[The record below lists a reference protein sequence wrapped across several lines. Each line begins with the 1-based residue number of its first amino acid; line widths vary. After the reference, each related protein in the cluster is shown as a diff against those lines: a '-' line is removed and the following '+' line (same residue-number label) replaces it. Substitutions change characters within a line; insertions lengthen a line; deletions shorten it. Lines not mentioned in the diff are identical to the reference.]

1 MSTGNI
7 TTYVKNNTS
16 TYPSGYALIY
26 DDSIAKYSS
35 DWTVTYNYI
44 NQWGYSSDGELNI
57 SSADISVENISD
69 MAVMKIYIEGT
80 PVSVT
85 FKNNVSENSYTFNYS
100 NGKFTYN

>member
-1 MSTGNI
+1 M
-7 TTYVKNNTS
+7 
-16 TYPSGYALIY
+16 
-26 DDSIAKYSS
+26 
-35 DWTVTYNYI
+35 TVTYNYI
-44 NQWGYSSDGELNI
+44 NRWGYSSDGKLNI

-100 NGKFTYN
+100 NGKFTYS

>member
-1 MSTGNI
+1 
-7 TTYVKNNTS
+7 
-16 TYPSGYALIY
+16 
-26 DDSIAKYSS
+26 
-35 DWTVTYNYI
+35 
-44 NQWGYSSDGELNI
+44 
-57 SSADISVENISD
+57 